1 MMKYFSTL
9 LIDSQDNKSLHFLT
23 TTWQI
28 GKMELVT
35 ERSHIYILSNNHR
48 TVLYVGCTQALKN
61 RIYFHKKRLIAGF
74 TKKYN
79 VIRLVYYEELACLDD
94 ALARERQIK
103 GYRREKKNRLI
114 ELVNPDWNDLYASV
128 LG

>member
-1 MMKYFSTL
+1 ME
-9 LIDSQDNKSLHFLT
+9 
-23 TTWQI
+23 
-28 GKMELVT
+28 MELVT

-79 VIRLVYYEELACLDD
+79 VSRLVYYEELACLDD
-94 ALARERQIK
+94 ALAREKQIK
-103 GYRREKKNRLI
+103 SYRREKKNRLI

>member
-1 MMKYFSTL
+1 MKYFSIL
-9 LIDSQDNKSLHFLT
+9 LIVSQDKKSLHFLT
-23 TTWQI
+23 IPWQI
-28 GKMELVT
+28 RKMELVT

-79 VIRLVYYEELACLDD
+79 VRRLVYYEELACLDD
-94 ALARERQIK
+94 ALAREKQIK

-114 ELVNPDWNDLYASV
+114 ELMNPDWNDLYASV

>member
-1 MMKYFSTL
+1 MKYFSTL
-9 LIDSQDNKSLHFLT
+9 LIDYQDKKSLHFLT

-28 GKMELVT
+28 WKMELVT

-79 VIRLVYYEELACLDD
+79 VSRLVYYEELACLDD
-94 ALARERQIK
+94 ALAREKQIK

-114 ELVNPDWNDLYASV
+114 ELVNPDWNDLYGSV